1 MDTKNMGKRYRA
13 VNGFIFAGSFSIG
26 VMNAGFDLEKVLEMT
41 DDMPEK
47 NGLFWIK
54 NYPNIPMILPKE
66 WENEEYLNS
75 LGEVDFMAFN
85 CPCSSLSR
93 VNQHPSVDGPNNKHF
108 YRVLNII
115 KHVKPKTFVIE
126 NAPTLIQLGF
136 PILKDIINELN
147 PYYRFTVIRDKA
159 GNHGVAMERTRTM
172 IAGWRRDHFDTAFLV
187 NQDKKKVTVRDIL
200 GDILDDPTDD
210 YTPFDIVHVRP
221 LYKYSKVGKTLLTSI
236 CEWWIAGE
244 KPDATPEEKAAAA
257 EINKVVPTLP
267 ISNWGRIIY
276 RIKDKILKGKGY
288 WDKSAKRPP
297 LDGWFASMS
306 EPQQYMHPTQNRHM
320 NLREMARIMTYPDTY
335 SFADPENKCK
345 CKNVRQAIAQG
356 VPVKFG
362 EWIARQ
368 MKLGLDGKLDRKIDA
383 DVVFQNN
390 VNDTYFKWSLDE
402 FNKMTAIDHQKK
414 GEKI

>member
-1 MDTKNMGKRYRA
+1 MTKSRKYRA

-47 NGLFWIK
+47 NGMFWIK
-54 NYPNIPMILPKE
+54 NYPNIPMILPKK
-66 WENEEYLNS
+66 WENDEYLNS
-75 LGEVDFMAFN
+75 QGEVDFMAFN

-93 VNQHPSVDGPNNKHF
+93 VNKHPSVDGPNNKHF
-108 YRVLNII
+108 YRVSNII
-115 KHVKPKTFVIE
+115 KHIKPKTFVIE

-136 PILKDIINELN
+136 PILKNIINELA
-147 PYYRFTVIRDKA
+147 PWYRFTVIRDKA
-159 GNHGVAMERTRTM
+159 GNHSVAMDRTRTM
-172 IAGWRRDHFDTAFLV
+172 VAGWRRDYFDTAFLV
-187 NQDKKKVTVRDIL
+187 NQEKHKITVGELFADIM
-200 GDILDDPTDD
+200 DDPTDD

-221 LYKYSKVGKTLLTSI
+221 LYKYSKPGKTLLTSI

-244 KPDATPEEKAAAA
+244 KPDATPEEKAASA
-257 EINKVVPTLP
+257 EISKVAATLP
-267 ISNWGRIIY
+267 VNNWGRIIY

-306 EPQQYMHPTQNRHM
+306 EPQQYMHPTQDRHL
-320 NLREMARIMTYPDTY
+320 NLREMGRIMTYPDSY

-345 CKNVRQAIAQG
+345 CKNIRQAIAQG

-362 EWIARQ
+362 EWIAKQ
-368 MKLGLDGKLDRKIDA
+368 MKLGLDGKLERKIDA

-390 VNDTYFKWSLDE
+390 LNDTYFKWTLDQ
-402 FNKMTAIDHQKK
+402 FNELTAIDHQKK